1 MKKQL
6 FLIFLISFLGA
17 SISYGINGI
26 SILAS
31 RTLLENELAQKS
43 IDDCVILLKKA
54 CQCDV
59 KINDRSQ
66 EILLFLPDIDTNNVA
81 SYSTFANKRLA
92 YPMID
97 YPVHAY
103 TWTSERVQKQIHL
116 KLQTPSFLGISFGL
130 YGLLQEQLWFSFY
143 HTKESIIPD
152 LKFWPLTEDFTW
164 TAKPRFGKKGFHLH
178 TMHPLEL
185 TEPLLNPDCPNG
197 IEQIK
202 EYIDWL
208 VRNQQNYFEF
218 NLLEQED
225 LERWVN
231 YIKPAVEYA
240 HNRGIL
246 VGLDLSLHMTQ
257 QKAFMLYQN
266 FPASLKGAKKQI
278 AQNLETLFL
287 APWDVIAMEAS
298 TTEFTQGNI
307 AKTQALQLYVTDLII
322 NKHHAHLAGRHH
334 VVKKDKMLGKTSAKT
349 DSLSQNEQNL
359 DANRAIFIHTVMFYG
374 LVDKKA
380 PVYENENLLHLLDLL
395 KEEQKTRETWYYPE
409 SAYWITFDNSVP
421 MLLTP
426 YLKTRLE
433 DILLMD
439 SLNVE
444 GHLTFSSG
452 WEWGYWLIDWSIA
465 RWSWEHTF
473 NNRVLQARPTQFL
486 ADIFQNQAIVDHLN
500 TLNRL
505 QEKYIKEKELIRYM
519 VAQTVTDELPAPL
532 NLEFHP
538 RPEKSYKWMRKKAN
552 KDDISI
558 IYKKAID
565 PLLEFAT
572 LSDAII
578 NDLNSSDYLLRPAQ
592 YKLLQELTNALTVTN
607 LRAKHKANTL
617 SFLLGKRQEI
627 VDKGSVP
634 LLQNYIE
641 QAKNTRI
648 AAQLLVNKQE
658 QNYRY
663 PLNYIA
669 RPIEGGGS
677 TAYDFGYL
685 YPVSNLH
692 FWQREEEQIIQN
704 KYGPFF
710 MSIWDVPR
718 ILGIVD

>member
-1 MKKQL
+1 MP
-6 FLIFLISFLGA
+6 
-17 SISYGINGI
+17 ISYGISGI

-54 CQCDV
+54 CQCEV

-66 EILLFLPDIDTNNVA
+66 EILLFLPDIDTNAVA

-97 YPVHAY
+97 YPVHEY
-103 TWTSERVQKQIHL
+103 TWTSERVQRQIHL
-116 KLQTPSFLGISFGL
+116 KLETPSFLGISFGL

-143 HTKESIIPD
+143 HSKESIIPD
-152 LKFWPLTEDFTW
+152 LTFWPLTEEFTW
-164 TAKPRFGKKGFHLH
+164 TARPRFGKKGFHLH

-197 IEQIK
+197 IQQIK

-231 YIKPAVEYA
+231 YITPAIKYA
-240 HNRGIL
+240 HTRGVL

-257 QKAFMLYQN
+257 QKAFMLYKN
-266 FPASLKGAKKQI
+266 FPATLTNAKKQI
-278 AQNLETLFL
+278 TKNLETLFIV
-287 APWDVIAMEAS
+287 PWDVIAMEVS
-298 TTEFTQGNI
+298 TTEFTQGN
-307 AKTQALQLYVTDLII
+307 ASQTQTLQLYVTDLVK

-334 VVKKDKMLGKTSAKT
+334 VVKKDKMLGKTSTEKN
-349 DSLSQNEQNL
+349 SLTKEEQTL

-380 PVYENENLLHLLDLL
+380 PVYENKNLLHLLDLL
-395 KEEQKTRETWYYPE
+395 KEEQKVRETWYFPE

-473 NNRVLQARPTQFL
+473 NGRVMQTRPTQFL
-486 ADIFQNQAIVDHLN
+486 ADIFQNQTIVNHINTLN
-500 TLNRL
+500 TL
-505 QEKYIKEKELIRYM
+505 QQKYIKDDELIRYL

-532 NLEFHP
+532 ALELHP

-552 KDDISI
+552 KEDIRI
-558 IYKKAID
+558 IHKNTIA

-572 LSDAII
+572 LSDAVL
-578 NDLNSSDYLLRPAQ
+578 NDLNSTNYSLCPAQ
-592 YKLLQELTNALTVTN
+592 DKLLQELTQALAVTN
-607 LRAKHKANTL
+607 LRAKHKAYTL
-617 SFLLGKRQEI
+617 SFLLAKRQESLE
-627 VDKGSVP
+627 KGSAP
-634 LLQNYIE
+634 LLQSYIE
-641 QAKNTRI
+641 QAKTTRSE
-648 AAQLLVNKQE
+648 AQVFVNKQE
-658 QNYRY
+658 KNYRY

-685 YPVSNLH
+685 HPVSNLH
-692 FWQREEEQIIQN
+692 FWQREEEQIIQD

-710 MSIWDVPR
+710 MSIWDIPR
-718 ILGIVD
+718 ILGTVD

>member
-1 MKKQL
+1 MKKQVL
-6 FLIFLISFLGA
+6 LIFLISFLGIPM
-17 SISYGINGI
+17 SHGINGI

-66 EILLFLPDIDTNNVA
+66 EILLFLPDIDTNLVA
-81 SYSTFANKRLA
+81 SYSTFTNKSLP

-97 YPVHAY
+97 YPVHEY
-103 TWTSERVQKQIHL
+103 TWTSERIEGHVHL
-116 KLQTPSFLGISFGL
+116 TLETPSFLGISFGL
-130 YGLLQEQLWFSFY
+130 YGLLQEHLWFSFY

-152 LKFWPLTEDFTW
+152 LTFWPLTEDFTW
-164 TAKPRFGKKGFHLH
+164 TARPRFGKKGFHLH
-178 TMHPLEL
+178 SMHPLEL

-197 IEQIK
+197 IQQVK

-231 YIKPAVEYA
+231 YISPAVEYA
-240 HNRGIL
+240 HKRGIL

-257 QKAFMLYQN
+257 QKAFMLYKN
-266 FPASLKGAKKQI
+266 FPATLVAEKKQI
-278 AQNLETLFL
+278 TQNLETLFM

-298 TTEFTQGNI
+298 TTEFTQGNA
-307 AKTQALQLYVTDLII
+307 AKVQALQLYVTDLVK

-334 VVKKDKMLGKTSAKT
+334 VVKKDKMLGKTSTETNTLTK
-349 DSLSQNEQNL
+349 EQESL
-359 DANRAIFIHTVMFYG
+359 DANRATFIHTVMFYG
-374 LVDKKA
+374 LVDQKA
-380 PVYENENLLHLLDLL
+380 PVYGNENLLHLLDVL
-395 KEEQKTRETWYYPE
+395 KKEQKTRETWYYPE

-426 YLKTRLE
+426 YLETRLD

-439 SLNVE
+439 SLDVE

-473 NNRVLQARPTQFL
+473 NDQVQKTRPTQFL
-486 ADIFQNQAIVDHLN
+486 TDLFQNQTIVKHFN
-500 TLNRL
+500 TLHTL
-505 QEKYIKEKELIRYM
+505 QQKYIKDQELIRYL

-532 NLEFHP
+532 VLQLHP
-538 RPEKSYKWMRKKAN
+538 SPERSYKWMRTKAN
-552 KDDISI
+552 KEDINMI
-558 IYKKAID
+558 HKNTID

-572 LSDAII
+572 LSEAIV
-578 NDLNSSDYLLRPAQ
+578 NDLSLINYSLRPAQ
-592 YKLLQELTNALTVTN
+592 DKLLQELTQALAVTN
-607 LRAKHKANTL
+607 LRAKHKAYTL
-617 SFLLGKRQEI
+617 SFLLGKRQERLE
-627 VDKGSVP
+627 KGSTP
-634 LLQNYIE
+634 LLQEYIE
-641 QAKNTRI
+641 NAQAARLE
-648 AAQLLVNKQE
+648 AQVLVNNQE
-658 QNYRY
+658 KNYRY

-692 FWQREEEQIIQN
+692 FWQREEEQIIQE
-704 KYGPFF
+704 KYGPLF

>member
-1 MKKQL
+1 MP
-6 FLIFLISFLGA
+6 IT
-17 SISYGINGI
+17 YGINGI

-31 RTLLENELAQKS
+31 RSLLENRLVQKS
-43 IDDCVILLKKA
+43 VDDCVILLKKA
-54 CQCDV
+54 CQCEV

-81 SYSTFANKRLA
+81 SYSTYANKRLA

-97 YPVHAY
+97 YPVHEY
-103 TWTSERVQKQIHL
+103 TWTSKRVQQQIHL
-116 KLQTPSFLGISFGL
+116 ELSTPSFLGVSFGL

-143 HTKESIIPD
+143 HTKETIIPD
-152 LKFWPLTEDFTW
+152 LKFWPLTENFSW
-164 TAKPRFGKKGFHLH
+164 TATPRFGKKGFHLH

-185 TEPLLNPDCPNG
+185 TEPLLNPSCPNG
-197 IEQIK
+197 IQQIK

-218 NLLEQED
+218 NLLKQED
-225 LERWVN
+225 LEHWVQ
-231 YIKPAVEYA
+231 YIKPAVDYA
-240 HNRGIL
+240 HSRGIL

-257 QKAFMLYQN
+257 QKAFMLYKN
-266 FPASLKGAKKQI
+266 FPASFQSAKQQI
-278 AQNLETLFL
+278 AKNLEILFIC
-287 APWDVIAMEAS
+287 PWDVIAMEAS
-298 TTEFTQGNI
+298 TTEFTQGN
-307 AKTQALQLYVTDLII
+307 ASKVQELQLYVTDLIK
-322 NKHHAHLAGRHH
+322 NKHHAHLAGRQH
-334 VVKKDKMLGKTSAKT
+334 VVKQDKMLSKATST
-349 DSLSQNEQNL
+349 DSLTPTQQAL
-359 DANRAIFIHTVMFYG
+359 DANRATFIHTVMFYG

-395 KEEQKTRETWYYPE
+395 QEEQKVRETWYYPE

-426 YLKTRLE
+426 YLETRLA

-473 NNRVLQARPTQFL
+473 NERVIQPRPTQFL

-505 QEKYIKEKELIRYM
+505 QTNYIKEQELIRYM
-519 VAQTVTDELPAPL
+519 VAQTVTDELPDFLA
-532 NLEFHP
+532 LELHP
-538 RPEKSYKWMRKKAN
+538 RPEKSYRWMRKKAN
-552 KDDISI
+552 KDDIRI
-558 IYKKAID
+558 LHKKAID

-578 NDLNSSDYLLRPAQ
+578 TDLSSNKYLLSPAQ
-592 YKLLQELTNALTVTN
+592 NKLLQELTYGLSITS
-607 LRAKHKANTL
+607 LRAKHKAHTL
-617 SFLLGKRQEI
+617 SFLLGKRQEML
-627 VDKGSVP
+627 DKESLP
-634 LLQNYIE
+634 NLQDYIE
-641 QAKNTRI
+641 QAQTIRLE
-648 AAQLLVNKQE
+648 AQALVNKQE
-658 QNYRY
+658 QHYRY
-663 PLNYIA
+663 PLEYIA
-669 RPIEGGGS
+669 RPIDHGGS

-692 FWQREEEQIIQN
+692 FWKREEEQIIQN

>member
-6 FLIFLISFLGA
+6 FLSLLISFLGLP
-17 SISYGINGI
+17 ISYGISGI

-54 CQCDV
+54 CQCEV

-66 EILLFLPDIDTNNVA
+66 EILLFLPDIDTNDVA

-97 YPVHAY
+97 YPVHEY
-103 TWTSERVQKQIHL
+103 TWTSERIDHQIHL
-116 KLQTPSFLGISFGL
+116 SLETPSFLGISFGL

-143 HTKESIIPD
+143 HSKESIIPD
-152 LKFWPLTEDFTW
+152 LSFWPLTEDFTW
-164 TAKPRFGKKGFHLH
+164 TARPRFGKKGFHLH

-197 IEQIK
+197 IEQVK

-231 YIKPAVEYA
+231 YIRPAVEYA
-240 HNRGIL
+240 HTRGIL

-257 QKAFMLYQN
+257 QKAFMLYKN
-266 FPASLKGAKKQI
+266 FPATLIDAKKQI
-278 AQNLETLFL
+278 AQNLETLF
-287 APWDVIAMEAS
+287 ATPWDVIAMEAS
-298 TTEFTQGNI
+298 TTEFTQGN
-307 AKTQALQLYVTDLII
+307 ASKTQALQLYVTDLVK

-334 VVKKDKMLGKTSAKT
+334 VVKKGNMLGKANNKVN
-349 DSLSQNEQNL
+349 SLTKEQQTL

-374 LVDKKA
+374 LVDEKA
-380 PVYENENLLHLLDLL
+380 PVYENKNLLHLLDLL
-395 KEEQKTRETWYYPE
+395 KEEQKIRETWYYPE

-426 YLKTRLE
+426 YLETRLE

-452 WEWGYWLIDWSIA
+452 WEWGYWLVDWSIA

-473 NNRVLQARPTQFL
+473 NDRVLNPRPTQFL
-486 ADIFQNQAIVDHLN
+486 ADIFQNQTIVDHFN
-500 TLNRL
+500 TLHAL
-505 QEKYIKEKELIRYM
+505 QQKYIKDGELIRYL
-519 VAQTVTDELPAPL
+519 VAQTVTDELPAAL
-532 NLEFHP
+532 ALELHP

-552 KDDISI
+552 KEDIRI
-558 IYKKAID
+558 AHKNTIE

-572 LSDAII
+572 LSDAVI
-578 NDLNSSDYLLRPAQ
+578 NDLNSVNYTLSPTQ
-592 YKLLQELTNALTVTN
+592 EKLLQELTQALAVTN
-607 LRAKHKANTL
+607 LRATHKAHTL
-617 SFLLGKRQEI
+617 SFLLGKRQE
-627 VDKGSVP
+627 DLEKGTVP
-634 LLQNYIE
+634 LLQEYIE
-641 QAKNTRI
+641 AAKTTRLE
-648 AAQLLVNKQE
+648 AQVLVNKQE

-677 TAYDFGYL
+677 TSYDFGYL

-692 FWQREEEQIIQN
+692 FWQREEEQIIQD